1 MITANVEVEWMS
13 KKYKD
18 PPVVWILLGLIGLVV
33 LLTFASKIRDRRYGP
48 PINFYGRIVD
58 SSGRPVGGVTV
69 DIQVLHYTSL
79 HVGFSGNEEVV
90 TERVT
95 SDANG
100 DFELTRG
107 SGMSLSIVGMAKNGR
122 GLVSTFASQDA
133 RQPPDYFSLTDK
145 RSRSQLPDTPA
156 GRLVYPVRY

>member
-1 MITANVEVEWMS
+1 MS
-13 KKYKD
+13 TKYKD
-18 PPVVWILLGLIGLVV
+18 PPIVWILLGFLGLVV

-69 DIQVLHYTSL
+69 DIEILHYTSL

-107 SGMSLSIVGMAKNGR
+107 SGQSVTIRRMAKDGR
-122 GLVSTFASQDA
+122 ELLSTFAPSDV
-133 RQPPDYFSLTDK
+133 RRPPNSFSFSDK

-156 GRLVYPVRY
+156 RRLVYPVRY